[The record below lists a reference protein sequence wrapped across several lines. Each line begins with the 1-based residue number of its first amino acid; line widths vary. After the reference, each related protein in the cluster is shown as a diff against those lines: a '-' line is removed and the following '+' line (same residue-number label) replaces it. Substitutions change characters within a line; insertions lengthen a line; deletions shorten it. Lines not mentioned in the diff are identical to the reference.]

1 LLVQGESPRER
12 LLRDFREHG
21 NAVLLGTA
29 SFWEGVDVKGA
40 ALRLVIIEKLPFA
53 SPDDPLVKAR
63 IDHLK
68 RSGGQPFRDY
78 QLPEAVL
85 TLKQG
90 FGRLIRSEDDRGLIA
105 ICDPRLTSRSYGR
118 TFLASLP
125 QLPVTQEPAEAQR
138 FLRRLS

>member
-1 LLVQGESPRER
+1 MVLHPGDGRF
-12 LLRDFREHG
+12 LRRHGGNPFRE
-21 NAVLLGTA
+21 
-29 SFWEGVDVKGA
+29 
-40 ALRLVIIEKLPFA
+40 
-53 SPDDPLVKAR
+53 
-63 IDHLK
+63 
-68 RSGGQPFRDY
+68 Y